1 VTFDLFTLA
10 AQIVNFVI
18 LLVLLR
24 IFLYDPVRT
33 VMRRREQRIAEDRE
47 AAREAREE
55 AEREKER
62 LEQEREELAR
72 RRRQRERELDD
83 EIAERREARLQE
95 VEDEARE
102 ARRALA
108 DALERERDEAAGT
121 LRRRSA
127 ELLAEEVHRALDEL
141 ADASLERQAARVFRE
156 RLAELD
162 EDRVE
167 ELRAARAGGEV
178 RIATAFAPDQELR
191 DELTGAVREVLDD
204 DVEPDFERDPE
215 LGFGVALQVGGV
227 RVGWSA
233 RGYAEG
239 LDEAFEDALS
249 ELRGEPT
256 AVPETADAD

>member
-1 VTFDLFTLA
+1 MTFDLFTLA
-10 AQIVNFVI
+10 AQIVNFAI

-24 IFLYDPVRT
+24 VFLYGPVRD
-33 VMRRREQRIAEDRE
+33 VMRRRERRIAEDRE

-62 LEQEREELAR
+62 LEREREELDR

-95 VEDEARE
+95 VERDARE
-102 ARRALA
+102 ARHALA
-108 DALERERDEAAGT
+108 DAIEQERDAAIAT

-127 ELLAEEVHRALDEL
+127 DLLAEELRRALHEL
-141 ADASLERQAARVFRE
+141 ADASLEREAVRVFRE

-162 EDRVE
+162 DARVE
-167 ELRAARAGGEV
+167 ELRRAREDGEV
-178 RIATAFAPDQELR
+178 RIATAFAPEQELR
-191 DELTGAVREVLDD
+191 DELVGAVRELLDD
-204 DVEPDFERDPE
+204 DVEPAFERDPA

-233 RGYAEG
+233 HGYAEG
-239 LDEAFEDALS
+239 LDEAFEDALA

-256 AVPETADAD
+256 AVPEAVDAD